1 MEVIE
6 IDFISDVLLN
16 LKPYKELINGINSN
30 INEIATHGITDS
42 ALGHLVYSVENHVN
56 KPIVFVTYDELRAK
70 KYFEDIKNL
79 GTNNVFFYPKRDVF
93 FFDREAKSMD
103 NTNTRLRAIN
113 AIVENENPIIITTFQ
128 ALQDKIINRKIYSE
142 KIIEINQ
149 VDEIDLEEVSLNLIE
164 MGYERVLQV
173 EGRGQFS
180 IRGGIID
187 IFSIEEYPYR
197 IELFDVEVDSIRSFD
212 PITQRSMETLDKVK
226 IQPVRDILILDLFK
240 KEVAQIL
247 EKKIKSKKIK
257 DEKIKERLEEKF
269 GKYIENLKSE
279 GYISNTDLMI
289 PFIPS
294 EYLSGLLDFFNEET
308 LIFLDEPRK
317 IDESILD
324 STFNFSEKLSDLI
337 EHGEVIK
344 EHEEVIFSE
353 EEIRENLKESILVLL
368 NSIISSFKGYSPKL
382 ICNFQMKS
390 VTNYKGRIKL
400 FKEDI
405 NQYLYRGYKIAILGG
420 NEEKSNRIY
429 KNLLDMGLQ
438 ASYKEDRDFNIKSNE
453 IIVIPG
459 SINSGF
465 EYSDIK
471 FVLINYNEIYGTY
484 QDKKKKSKKKDKGL
498 NFSDLKPGDYVVHES
513 HGIGQYM
520 GTEQLEIQ
528 GIKKDYVN
536 IAYRG
541 EDKLFLPIEQLSFIH
556 KYIGDEKPKVNK
568 LNSVEW
574 HKTKAKAKK
583 AVEEMAEDLIQLYA
597 KRASAVG
604 YEFSKDTEWQ
614 SEFEDSF
621 PFEETD
627 GQIQSIQE
635 IKKDME
641 SNKPMDRLLCADVG
655 YGKTEVALRAAFK
668 AIMDG
673 KQVAFLVPTTI
684 LAQQHYNT
692 MVERFAD
699 FPVEIAML
707 SRFRSA
713 KEQKNDLANLKKG
726 MVDIVIGTHRLLS
739 KDVVFKDLGL
749 LIIDE
754 EQRFGVRH
762 KENLKLLKENI
773 DTITLTATPIP
784 RTLQMSMIGIRDMS
798 VIDEP
803 PEERFPVQTYV
814 VEYNDMIVRDA
825 IIREISRGGQVYFV
839 YNRVSNMEQKLSEL
853 KKLVPEATFAMANGQ
868 MNERVLEDTMIK
880 FFNHEVDVL
889 ICSTIIET
897 GMDVTDANT
906 MIITESN
913 RLGLS
918 QLYQLKGRI
927 GRSNKIAYAY
937 FTYEKNVAI
946 SEISEK
952 RLKAIKEFTEFGSG
966 YKIAMRDLE
975 IRGSGNILG
984 NRQHGHID
992 SIGYDLYIKYLKES
1006 VKKIKDNIEEEELET
1021 TFDIKIEGYIPSKY
1035 IEDEEQK
1042 LEIYKKI
1049 SLLENVEDYMD
1060 LIDEL
1065 IDRFGE
1071 VPYEVTNL
1079 MEVSLM
1085 RYEASKLGIKSVN
1098 EKNNQCEIVFSE
1110 NFDFSLA
1117 LINEITDKFKKKFK
1131 YSLKPEKS
1139 ITLIKYGDLLN
1150 EIKDLFKIIK
1160 LHKNHTQ
1167 N

>member
-16 LKPYKELINGINSN
+16 LKPYKELISGISSN
-30 INEIATHGITDS
+30 ISEIATHGITDS

-79 GTNNVFFYPKRDVF
+79 GTKNVYFYPKRDVF

-113 AIVENENPIIITTFQ
+113 SIVEEENPIIITTFQ
-128 ALQDKIINRKIYSE
+128 ALQDKIINGKIYSE
-142 KIIEINQ
+142 KTIEINQ
-149 VDEIDLEEVSLNLIE
+149 VDEINLEEVSLNLIE

-197 IELFDVEVDSIRSFD
+197 IELFDVEVDSIRTFD
-212 PITQRSMETLDKVK
+212 PITQRSMETLEKVK

-240 KEVAQIL
+240 KEIAQSL

-279 GYISNTDLMI
+279 GYISNTDLII
-289 PFIPS
+289 PFIPR
-294 EYLSGLLDFFNEET
+294 EYLSGLLDYFRKEP

-317 IDESILD
+317 IDESILEN
-324 STFNFSEKLSDLI
+324 SFNFSEKLSDLI
-337 EHGEVIK
+337 EHGEIIK
-344 EHEEVIFSE
+344 EHEEVVFSE
-353 EEIRENLKESILVLL
+353 EEVRESLKKSTLILL

-484 QDKKKKSKKKDKGL
+484 QDKKKKAKKKDKGL

-536 IAYRG
+536 ISYRG
-541 EDKLFLPIEQLSFIH
+541 EDKLFLPIEQLNFIH

-627 GQIQSIQE
+627 GQIQSIEE
-635 IKKDME
+635 IKRDME

-762 KENLKLLKENI
+762 KENLKLLKENV

-868 MNERVLEDTMIK
+868 MSERVLEDTMIK

-1021 TFDIKIEGYIPSKY
+1021 TFDIKVDGYIPSKY

-1049 SLLENVEDYMD
+1049 SLLENIEDYMD

-1065 IDRFGE
+1065 IDRFGD

-1098 EKNNQCEIVFSE
+1098 EKNNQCEIIFSE